1 MFCSRFHSHWEQT
14 PAQLAGLQEPQSRA
28 DLSSPIPAAAPSRIN
43 PAGGICPLDFTGC
56 FWHVFITIPPLNWFV
71 GSRILPHAGWKA
83 QVASALGKAQREGRG
98 ECRWE
103 CLGAFWEC
111 RGTVPRAAQLQ
122 RYRERFA
129 SLRIKL
135 FITKSNFIVNWFKVI
150 LQLCACISYFGKN
163 WYFP

>member
-1 MFCSRFHSHWEQT
+1 MLSFPLGADPKHSSLACRSPRAELTHPSSCSFQNESCWV
-14 PAQLAGLQEPQSRA
+14 
-28 DLSSPIPAAAPSRIN
+28 DLP
-43 PAGGICPLDFTGC
+43 PLHFTDG
-56 FWHVFITIPPLNWFV
+56 FWHVFIIILPLKWFV

-83 QVASALGKAQREGRG
+83 HVASALGKGQREGRG
-98 ECRWE
+98 EHRWE

-163 WYFP
+163 GYFP